1 MPEETTE
8 LQALDVLVKKFQE
21 AATVIDTLSASL
33 TQRFSSLNSAVQ
45 RLSEG
50 TQGLALG
57 EHLRQQIPDID
68 RTARSLQGLTG
79 MWDRYARILRTRGI
93 RKSEAQE
100 IFSVLTRSGAE
111 AVQTLDQLLSALPE
125 TISNKLRGI
134 TPELFGKLQMAA
146 GLRRLDLSKG
156 VRNAVTDMMLEL
168 KTEAGRVSRISEILN
183 ITGILRAGAGAG
195 IKGVVGPGLMEQL
208 GMRQL
213 TSFMVDLRSQF
224 SGFIDAFSQLQKG
237 VVLYGGGRNLGSPIF
252 NFMRAMDRT
261 VRIWDESWHIINQEM
276 QRIIGMQLQRQ
287 FPTWVRRQ
295 VGHLREMAGALGRE
309 DPLREMYL
317 RLARQLEEVA
327 SGKGLV
333 SWYSRIGRAAANT
346 GIRMIRLMGEQLLFG
361 LSFGIVYLPI
371 QQLILQPVEQA
382 TQIFQ
387 TLRGTIEQIAV
398 VPQIGTVFQQFAQGL
413 VQDVTMINQ
422 YINTLTGLFR
432 SRAAAGS
439 IVQEAIQIAKI
450 QPIQFEQAI
459 GLFQQFAIFP
469 DIRQMLRG
477 GVMRVWNEKFQE
489 VPKVFSEMLVEA
501 VQLLAMLNP
510 EQGMKGAAFAI
521 RELISGQ
528 YISLQRRFNITISQ
542 LASYAG
548 TDVSRFMAQDP
559 ANVIRSI
566 WIALNRMLGPNVL
579 RLQGANLLIQLQ
591 NIKDVLQQAAL
602 ETFIEIPFRLEDRL
616 SPEELKNLASLADM
630 TMEQFRTE
638 LLPMR
643 RNLIGGMAGMV
654 FDINRV
660 IERLIRSSPLTK
672 TFFGLIS
679 GFVTEIEKDIAGI
692 DWSGAVDI
700 DSLLQS
706 VLSKTRSLVQIITAH
721 IKTSLGGCIQE
732 ILNYAIQA
740 SIATTKGIM
749 SVVVPSILTGLTEL
763 FRAPGEMFLGATTG
777 VKGTGGPEIFKF
789 LATMG
794 TAMVAWERGIGGI
807 GPLSRATWGFRL
819 GGLMAIG
826 SLVPKLV
833 ESVQF
838 LLDRFSSLGRA
849 SEFLSRV
856 FMTLIPTLTLV
867 FMSGGFRMPRQ
878 LEYAAG
884 VRGWF
889 QRIPRGVFPAGLIMA
904 GSLLGGGGQ
913 GFWGWIRTIGAGLL
927 TGAGVARL
935 FFGTNPVVMILSS
948 IAYAVINAVLK
959 WKQQA
964 ETTKVEEEFRKTQR
978 TAIDALA
985 ESVEN
990 IRQQFLTKYGPM
1002 GAIQTRFFA
1011 QVLPEPLFEK
1021 YTELVR
1027 SISGKTPE
1035 ERGKA
1040 VEEFTQALPEPLR
1053 GKVTEFN
1060 TFLESYRR
1068 SWDDLVEH
1076 QRKIADEFYKI
1087 VIGVKGKKVDV
1098 LKVQGVLSRFITTS
1112 LGRAQTVVEE
1122 NLKEA
1127 LEELDIEQAQLPANK
1142 LKTLKSLSTNIQN
1155 LMDEASDKINSYI
1168 NAQTTLLQ
1176 EYFKQFDMS
1185 KFLLSAWEVPKKLTL
1200 PLDPV
1205 EAITKIENWMR
1216 DTIEKYVEQLGEM
1229 SSAIRGISTGWEAFR
1244 GKLIFGFPTQFE
1256 LLRQAG
1262 GRILTWRTG
1271 IRPETG
1277 QPMVMSPAWMLKQ
1290 FEQML
1295 GGIGPG
1301 VYPKP
1306 ELARYAMPIIQS
1318 MLSLTARM
1326 GLWETTKIG
1335 KVTYPGYQDIM
1346 KWLQGYYEEL
1356 KKHSVSIA
1364 ELAGKISQAVQDFIT
1379 KQDEVKERVARKLDD
1394 VTKPTLNI
1402 LRDINNNIK
1411 ALGVIS
1417 LRPGGEVPPEKHVAS
1432 GKLPGAKEELT
1443 KEELAKLEQ
1452 AIEKYNR
1459 VVEAVEKKEK
1469 EKVPKP
1475 EEPTKP
1481 KEPEEKK
1488 EEKIVKEEIYI
1499 VREKGTGKIIYA
1511 GTRKPPE
1518 GGGEWETFIAPTGP
1532 TVFGPTAPKEPVKEK
1547 PVEIKQN
1554 IEVFIDGIPVK
1565 YEIKKREDI
1574 TKPTW

>member
-21 AATVIDTLSASL
+21 VATVIDTLSASL

-168 KTEAGRVSRISEILN
+168 KTEASRVSRIGEILN
-183 ITGILRAGAGAG
+183 IAAILRTGAGAG
-195 IKGVVGPGLMEQL
+195 IKGVAGPGLMEQL

-213 TSFMVDLRSQF
+213 TSFMIDLRSQF
-224 SGFIDAFSQLQKG
+224 GGFIDAFSQLQKG
-237 VVLYGGGRNLGSPIF
+237 VALYGGGRNLGSPIF

-261 VRIWDESWHIINQEM
+261 VRIWDESWHVINQEM

-295 VGHLREMAGALGRE
+295 VGHLREMAGAMGRE

-317 RLARQLEEVA
+317 GLARQLEEVA

-361 LSFGIVYLPI
+361 LSFGIVYLPV

-469 DIRQMLRG
+469 DIRQMMRG

-501 VQLLAMLNP
+501 VQLLSMLNP

-630 TMEQFRTE
+630 TVEQFRTE
-638 LLPMR
+638 MLPMR

-660 IERLIRSSPLTK
+660 IERLIRSSPITK
-672 TFFGLIS
+672 TLFGLIS
-679 GFVTEIEKDIAGI
+679 GFVTGIEKDIAGI

-706 VLSKTRSLVQIITAH
+706 VLSKTRTLIQIITTH

-732 ILNYAIQA
+732 VLNYSIRA
-740 SIATTKGIM
+740 SIATTRGVM
-749 SVVVPSILTGLTEL
+749 SVVVPSILAGLTEL

-777 VKGTGGPEIFKF
+777 TKGAGGPEIFKF
-789 LATMG
+789 MATMG
-794 TAMVAWERGIGGI
+794 TALVAWERGIGGM

-819 GGLMAIG
+819 AGLMTIF

-833 ESVQF
+833 EGVQF
-838 LLDRFSSLGRA
+838 LLERFSSLGRA
-849 SEFLSRV
+849 SEFLSKV
-856 FMTLIPTLTLV
+856 FMTLIPTLSLV
-867 FMSGGFRMPRQ
+867 FMSGGFRTPRQ
-878 LEYAAG
+878 IGFAPG
-884 VRGWF
+884 VRGWL
-889 QRIPRGVFPAGLIMA
+889 QRIPGGVFPAGLIMA
-904 GSLLGGGGQ
+904 GGLLEGGGQ
-913 GFWGWIRTIGAGLL
+913 GFWGWMRTIGAGLL
-927 TGAGVARL
+927 TGAGIGRL

-948 IAYAVINAVLK
+948 IAFAVINAVQK

-964 ETTKVEEEFRKTQR
+964 ETTKVEEEFRKTQQA
-978 TAIDALA
+978 AIDSLA

-1002 GAIQTRFFA
+1002 GAIQTRFFT
-1011 QVLPEPLFEK
+1011 QVLPEPLFGK

-1027 SISGKTPE
+1027 SMAGKPPE
-1035 ERGKA
+1035 ERERA
-1040 VEEFTQALPEPLR
+1040 VEEFTQTLPESVR

-1060 TFLESYRR
+1060 TFLENYRR

-1076 QRKIADEFYKI
+1076 QRKIADAFYNI
-1087 VIGVKGKKVDV
+1087 VIGVKGKKIDV
-1098 LKVQGVLSRFITTS
+1098 LKVQQVLSRFITTS
-1112 LGRAQTVVEE
+1112 LGRAQSVVEK

-1127 LEELDIEQAQLPANK
+1127 LEELDIEPK
-1142 LKTLKSLSTNIQN
+1142 GVSTLRGN
-1155 LMDEASDKINSYI
+1155 LITLMSGASSKIGDYI

-1176 EYFKQFDMS
+1176 EYFRQFDMS

-1216 DTIEKYVEQLGEM
+1216 DTIAKYVEQLGEM
-1229 SSAIRGISTGWEAFR
+1229 ASTIRGISTGWEAFR

-1364 ELAGKISQAVQDFIT
+1364 ELAGKISQAVQGFIT

-1417 LRPGGEVPPEKHVAS
+1417 LRPGGEVPPEKHVAG
-1432 GKLPGAKEELT
+1432 GKPPGAKEELT

-1452 AIEKYNR
+1452 AIERYNR
-1459 VVEAVEKKEK
+1459 IVETVEKKEK
-1469 EKVPKP
+1469 EKP
-1475 EEPTKP
+1475 EESVGPEKP
-1481 KEPEEKK
+1481 KEPEERKK
-1488 EEKIVKEEIYI
+1488 EEV
-1499 VREKGTGKIIYA
+1499 VRREVIIRDESGKIIYA
-1511 GTRKPPE
+1511 GPRE
-1518 GGGEWETFIAPTGP
+1518 GAKWETFG
-1532 TVFGPTAPKEPVKEK
+1532 PKEPEK
-1547 PVEIKQN
+1547 PIEIKQN

-1565 YEIKKREDI
+1565 HGIKKREDI
-1574 TKPTW
+1574 TRPTW

>member
-21 AATVIDTLSASL
+21 VATVIDILSSSL

-68 RTARSLQGLTG
+68 RTARSLQSLTG
-79 MWDRYARILRTRGI
+79 MWDRYTRILRTRGI
-93 RKSEAQE
+93 RKSEARE

-168 KTEAGRVSRISEILN
+168 KTEASRVSRIGEILN
-183 ITGILRAGAGAG
+183 IAAILRTGAGAG
-195 IKGVVGPGLMEQL
+195 VRGVVGPGLMEQL

-213 TSFMVDLRSQF
+213 TSFMIDLRSQF
-224 SGFIDAFSQLQKG
+224 GGFIDAFSQLQKG
-237 VVLYGGGRNLGSPIF
+237 IVLYGGGRNLGSPIF

-295 VGHLREMAGALGRE
+295 VGQLRELAGALGRE

-317 RLARQLEEVA
+317 GLARQLEEVA

-346 GIRMIRLMGEQLLFG
+346 GVRMIRLMGEQLLFG
-361 LSFGIVYLPI
+361 LSFGIVYLPV

-387 TLRGTIEQIAV
+387 TLRGTVEQIAV
-398 VPQIGTVFQQFAQGL
+398 VPQIGIVFQQFAQGL

-432 SRAAAGS
+432 SRTAAAS

-602 ETFIEIPFRLEDRL
+602 ETFIEIPFRLENRL

-630 TMEQFRTE
+630 TVEQFRTE
-638 LLPMR
+638 MLPMR

-672 TFFGLIS
+672 TLFGLIS

-706 VLSKTRSLVQIITAH
+706 VLSKTRSLIQIITTH

-732 ILNYAIQA
+732 VLNYAIRA
-740 SIATTKGIM
+740 SIATTRGIM

-777 VKGTGGPEIFKF
+777 VKGAGGAEIFKF
-789 LATMG
+789 MAGMG
-794 TAMVAWERGIGGI
+794 TALVAWERGIGGI

-819 GGLMAIG
+819 AGLMTIF

-833 ESVQF
+833 EGVQF
-838 LLDRFSSLGRA
+838 LLERFSSLGRA
-849 SEFLSRV
+849 SEYLSKV
-856 FMTLIPTLTLV
+856 FMTLIPTLSLV

-884 VRGWF
+884 IRGWF

-913 GFWGWIRTIGAGLL
+913 GFWGWLRTIGGGLAM
-927 TGAGVARL
+927 GAGVARL
-935 FFGTNPVVMILSS
+935 FFGSNPVVMILGS
-948 IAYAVINAVLK
+948 IAYAVMNAVLK
-959 WKQQA
+959 WKQQV
-964 ETTKVEEEFRKTQR
+964 ETEKVEEEFRKTQR
-978 TAIDALA
+978 TAIDALV

-1002 GAIQTRFFA
+1002 GAIQTRFFT

-1027 SISGKTPE
+1027 SMAGKTE

-1053 GKVTEFN
+1053 EKVTKFN

-1076 QRKIADEFYKI
+1076 QRGIADAFYKV
-1087 VIGVKGKKVDV
+1087 VISVKGKKIDV
-1098 LKVQGVLSRFITTS
+1098 LKVQQVLSRFITTS
-1112 LGRAQTVVEE
+1112 LGRAQSIVEK
-1122 NLKEA
+1122 NLGEA
-1127 LEELDIEQAQLPANK
+1127 LKELDIKPVDVST
-1142 LKTLKSLSTNIQN
+1142 TLRDN
-1155 LMDEASDKINSYI
+1155 LTTLMSGASSKIRDYI
-1168 NAQTTLLQ
+1168 NTQTTLLQ
-1176 EYFKQFDMS
+1176 EYFRQFDMR
-1185 KFLLSAWEVPKKLTL
+1185 KFLLSAWKVPKKLTL

-1216 DTIEKYVEQLGEM
+1216 DTITKYVEQLGEM

-1244 GKLIFGFPTQFE
+1244 GKLIYGFPTQFE

-1306 ELARYAMPIIQS
+1306 ELARYVMPIIQS
-1318 MLSLTARM
+1318 MLSLTTRM

-1335 KVTYPGYQDIM
+1335 EVTYPGYQDIM

-1356 KKHSVSIA
+1356 KKHSVSIT
-1364 ELAGKISQAVQDFIT
+1364 ELAGKISQAVQGFIT
-1379 KQDEVKERVARKLDD
+1379 KQDEVKERVVRKLDD
-1394 VTKPTLNI
+1394 ITKPTQNI
-1402 LRDINNNIK
+1402 LTATKAIGTILIDIRDTVK
-1411 ALGVIS
+1411 EKLV
-1417 LRPGGEVPPEKHVAS
+1417 VPPERHVAG
-1432 GKLPGAKEELT
+1432 GKPPGTKEELT
-1443 KEELAKLEQ
+1443 KEELAKLEL
-1452 AIEKYNR
+1452 AVEKYNK

-1469 EKVPKP
+1469 EKVSKPKELP
-1475 EEPTKP
+1475 EPEKP
-1481 KEPEEKK
+1481 KEPEELKK
-1488 EEKIVKEEIYI
+1488 EEFYI
-1499 VREKGTGKIIYA
+1499 VREKGTGKILYA
-1511 GTRKPPE
+1511 GTRPPQE
-1518 GGGEWETFIAPTGP
+1518 QEPGTERERRTFIIPPGA
-1532 TVFGPTAPKEPVKEK
+1532 TVFGGEPKETKPPVLEQFIKVYIDGLPVEPKRIEKHNIVK
-1547 PVEIKQN
+1547 PVQ
-1554 IEVFIDGIPVK
+1554 
-1565 YEIKKREDI
+1565 
-1574 TKPTW
+1574 

>member
-21 AATVIDTLSASL
+21 VATVIDTLSASL

-68 RTARSLQGLTG
+68 RTARSLQSLGG

-134 TPELFGKLQMAA
+134 TPEFFGKLQMAA

-168 KTEAGRVSRISEILN
+168 KTEASRVSRIGEILN
-183 ITGILRAGAGAG
+183 IAAILRTGAGAG
-195 IKGVVGPGLMEQL
+195 IKGVAGPGLMEQL

-213 TSFMVDLRSQF
+213 TSFMIDLRSQF
-224 SGFIDAFSQLQKG
+224 GGFIDAFSQLQKG
-237 VVLYGGGRNLGSPIF
+237 IALYGGGRNLGSPIF

-261 VRIWDESWHIINQEM
+261 VRIWDESWHVINQEM

-317 RLARQLEEVA
+317 GLARQLEEVA

-333 SWYSRIGRAAANT
+333 TWYSRIGRAAANT

-439 IVQEAIQIAKI
+439 IVQEAIQIAKV

-616 SPEELKNLASLADM
+616 SPEELKNLASLAGM
-630 TMEQFRTE
+630 TVEQFRTE

-660 IERLIRSSPLTK
+660 IERLIRSSPITK

-706 VLSKTRSLVQIITAH
+706 VLSKTRSLVQIITTH

-732 ILNYAIQA
+732 VLNYTIRA
-740 SIATTKGIM
+740 SIATTRGVM

-777 VKGTGGPEIFKF
+777 VKEAGGPEIFKF
-789 LATMG
+789 MAGMG
-794 TAMVAWERGIGGI
+794 TALIAWERGIGGM

-819 GGLMAIG
+819 AGLMTIF

-833 ESVQF
+833 EGVQF
-838 LLDRFSSLGRA
+838 LLERFSSLGRA
-849 SEFLSRV
+849 SEYLSRV
-856 FMTLIPTLTLV
+856 FMTLIPTLSLV

-878 LEYAAG
+878 IGFAPGA
-884 VRGWF
+884 RGWF

-904 GSLLGGGGQ
+904 GSLLEGGGQ
-913 GFWGWIRTIGAGLL
+913 GFWGWMRTIGAGLL
-927 TGAGVARL
+927 KGAAVARL

-948 IAYAVINAVLK
+948 IAYAVTNAVLK

-964 ETTKVEEEFRKTQR
+964 ETEKVEEEFRKTQR

-1011 QVLPEPLFEK
+1011 QVLPEPLFGK

-1027 SISGKTPE
+1027 SMAGKPPE
-1035 ERGKA
+1035 EREKA
-1040 VEEFTQALPEPLR
+1040 VEEFAQALPEPLR
-1053 GKVTEFN
+1053 EKVTKFN

-1098 LKVQGVLSRFITTS
+1098 LKVQQVLSRFITTS

-1127 LEELDIEQAQLPANK
+1127 LKELDIEQAQLPADE
-1142 LKTLKSLSTNIQN
+1142 LKTLKSLLTN
-1155 LMDEASDKINSYI
+1155 MDEASDKIKSYI

-1185 KFLLSAWEVPKKLTL
+1185 KFLLSAWEVPKT
-1200 PLDPV
+1200 
-1205 EAITKIENWMR
+1205 N
-1216 DTIEKYVEQLGEM
+1216 
-1229 SSAIRGISTGWEAFR
+1229 SSFR
-1244 GKLIFGFPTQFE
+1244 
-1256 LLRQAG
+1256 
-1262 GRILTWRTG
+1262 
-1271 IRPETG
+1271 
-1277 QPMVMSPAWMLKQ
+1277 S
-1290 FEQML
+1290 
-1295 GGIGPG
+1295 
-1301 VYPKP
+1301 
-1306 ELARYAMPIIQS
+1306 S
-1318 MLSLTARM
+1318 
-1326 GLWETTKIG
+1326 
-1335 KVTYPGYQDIM
+1335 
-1346 KWLQGYYEEL
+1346 
-1356 KKHSVSIA
+1356 
-1364 ELAGKISQAVQDFIT
+1364 
-1379 KQDEVKERVARKLDD
+1379 
-1394 VTKPTLNI
+1394 
-1402 LRDINNNIK
+1402 
-1411 ALGVIS
+1411 
-1417 LRPGGEVPPEKHVAS
+1417 
-1432 GKLPGAKEELT
+1432 
-1443 KEELAKLEQ
+1443 
-1452 AIEKYNR
+1452 
-1459 VVEAVEKKEK
+1459 
-1469 EKVPKP
+1469 
-1475 EEPTKP
+1475 
-1481 KEPEEKK
+1481 
-1488 EEKIVKEEIYI
+1488 
-1499 VREKGTGKIIYA
+1499 
-1511 GTRKPPE
+1511 
-1518 GGGEWETFIAPTGP
+1518 
-1532 TVFGPTAPKEPVKEK
+1532 
-1547 PVEIKQN
+1547 
-1554 IEVFIDGIPVK
+1554 
-1565 YEIKKREDI
+1565 
-1574 TKPTW
+1574 